1 MAYPPAVLG
10 NEVPAERGGHE
21 ATFGMAD
28 NEAAPEAR
36 IPGVDYEP
44 KPGGSENARQKANGS
59 APASYSMLEPR
70 MKAIYGQFYKETYFS
85 ENKHLEP
92 KVQELIALACSL
104 IAQCEGC
111 LDGHV
116 KKALKLGATR
126 EEISEAIVIA
136 IGINAAAIVDQTDR
150 TAARLGLNHFP
161 AKTRL

>member
-1 MAYPPAVLG
+1 
-10 NEVPAERGGHE
+10 
-21 ATFGMAD
+21 MAD
-28 NEAAPEAR
+28 NVSAPEAR
-36 IPGVDYEP
+36 IPGIDHEP
-44 KPGGSENARQKANGS
+44 GQRGKESAGKKPNGA

-85 ENKHLEP
+85 ENKHLDP

-104 IAQCEGC
+104 IAKCEGC

-116 KKALKLGATR
+116 KKALKLGATK
-126 EEISEAIVIA
+126 EEVSEAIVIA